1 MSSILSEPAF
11 HPDSQSQN
19 SEGLIIRAQ
28 YAWAHFELCGCEEE
42 LKHCSNTLSSSHG
55 VVACRG
61 LPGGAGD
68 GNGAA
73 TSAQKVVLDSPS
85 HFAGQK
91 HLKGKCVT

>member
-19 SEGLIIRAQ
+19 SEGLIIHAQ
-28 YAWAHFELCGCEEE
+28 YAWAHFELRGCEKE

-55 VVACRG
+55 VVACHG
-61 LPGGAGD
+61 LPGAGD
-68 GNGAA
+68 GNQAA
-73 TSAQKVVLDSPS
+73 TSAQKAILDSPS

-91 HLKGKCVT
+91 HLKGKCAT